1 MALQA
6 GLYKSQDQQEQDLT
20 DGPGWTIDDQKP
32 SAFGGITSAVPRG
45 IGQGVSDGISMLT
58 HGLHEDVIPALMKA
72 NPFSAMLEG
81 APDNIVK
88 GIPGVQTAEAANDAL
103 EAASVRTREFSKSLV
118 GDPRTTGTAA
128 NVVQGFS
135 KAATEFTLGSLAG
148 GPASGA
154 ALLGATEGYAHYN
167 DLLDLGVDEDTAQ
180 RSGMTTAMISGGS
193 AFLPMAMPAKWLAGL
208 SAPAALAAQAGT
220 GAVVNTGFGAVNRY
234 AEAKILRDAGYDSM
248 ADQQEVWDKTNVLVD
263 AISGA
268 FFGAHI
274 GWHGIKELD
283 GAKIDHSV
291 LDAAKVVQDRQAVL
305 DAAPGVPVDA
315 KSQAV
320 HKEML
325 STSIEQL
332 LNEKPVDLSEIDSAG
347 ATFARGEVDH
357 SAASKIIRDAFVKSG
372 VLDERDFNDSLDF
385 LEGEKGEPTS
395 QKAAEAPES
404 VKPEPEEEPAAYD
417 VGEQEEMT
425 DEQREL
431 FEGLRSE
438 GEPGVRSELHAEQE
452 PLAARRGESGEPVSG
467 GSAGRA
473 ARGAERA
480 TGGNNEPL
488 AVHRG
493 STEPLSPRDFEP
505 EAFGHATAR
514 PSAGLGVFFTND
526 KAEAAGYG
534 KVTTHHLD
542 IRNPLHIRA
551 EDLPGFDSIQD
562 ATKWRERQR
571 AKGHDGLIIDASHM
585 GGQTWYVP
593 FEHAQVRPAERALI
607 KPKGAPLADRPD
619 LEIADEH
626 GAPMG
631 AGEALAKATAEEA
644 QANKEADPMH
654 EAAVACEARHA

>member
-1 MALQA
+1 MALQS

-20 DGPGWTIDDQKP
+20 SGPGWTTDDQKP
-32 SAFGGITSAVPRG
+32 TTFGGILGAIPRG
-45 IGQGVSDGISMLT
+45 IGQGGAEALAALA
-58 HGLHEDVIPALMKA
+58 HG
-72 NPFSAMLEG
+72 SAKIGEG
-81 APDNIVK
+81 AR
-88 GIPGVQTAEAANDAL
+88 EASL
-103 EAASVRTREFSKSLV
+103 SEAGLADEPPAPEENPADETERKAREYSKSLV

-128 NVVQGFS
+128 NVIQGFS
-135 KAATEFTLGSLAG
+135 KAATEFTLGSVVG

-154 ALLGATEGYAHYN
+154 ALLGASEGYAHYN
-167 DLLDLGVDEDTAQ
+167 DLLDQGVDEDTAR
-180 RSGMTTAMISGGS
+180 RSGLTTALLTGGS

-208 SAPAALAAQAGT
+208 STPAVLAAQAAT
-220 GAVVNTGFGAVNRY
+220 GAAVNTGFGAVNRY
-234 AEAKILRDAGYDSM
+234 ADAKILRDAGYDSM
-248 ADQQEVWDKTNVLVD
+248 ADQQEVWDKANVLTD

-274 GWHGIKELD
+274 GWHGIKALD

-291 LDAAKVVQDRQAVL
+291 LDAAKVVQDRRAVL

-320 HKEML
+320 HREAL
-325 STSIEQL
+325 STSLEQL
-332 LNEKPVDLSEIDSAG
+332 LTEKPVDLSEIDTAG
-347 ATFARGEVDH
+347 ATFARGEVDQ
-357 SAASKIIRDAFVKSG
+357 SAATKIIRDAFVKSG
-372 VLDERDFNDSLDF
+372 VLDEHEFNDSLDF
-385 LEGEKGEPTS
+385 LNGEKEEPTS
-395 QKAAEAPES
+395 QKPAEAAES
-404 VKPEPEEEPAAYD
+404 VKPEPAEEGAAYD

-431 FEGLRSE
+431 FQGLRSE
-438 GEPGVRSELHAEQE
+438 PEPGVRSELHAEQE
-452 PLAARRGESGEPVSG
+452 PGAARRAEPAESVPGRSD
-467 GSAGRA
+467 GRA
-473 ARGAERA
+473 ARGTERA
-480 TGGNNEPL
+480 AGGIGEPL

-505 EAFGHATAR
+505 ESFGHATER

-551 EDLPGFDSIQD
+551 EDVPGFDSIQD
-562 ATKWRERQR
+562 ATKWREKQR

-593 FEHAQVRPAERALI
+593 FEHSQVRPAAKAPIKTTGAL
-607 KPKGAPLADRPD
+607 LADRPD

-626 GAPMG
+626 GAP
-631 AGEALAKATAEEA
+631 ASAADALKSATAEEA

>member
-20 DGPGWTIDDQKP
+20 QGPGWTIDDQKP
-32 SAFGGITSAVPRG
+32 STFSGVVGAIPRG
-45 IGQGVSDGISMLT
+45 VGQGVSDGISVLT
-58 HGLHEDVIPALMKA
+58 HGLHEEVIPAMMKA
-72 NPFSAMLEG
+72 NPFSQFLEG
-81 APDNIVK
+81 ANQDIVK
-88 GIPGVQTAEAANDAL
+88 GLPGVQTAESANEAL
-103 EAASVRTREFSKSLV
+103 EAMSERTREFSKSLV
-118 GDPRTTGTAA
+118 GDPRTTGAGA
-128 NVVQGFS
+128 NVIQGFS

-154 ALLGATEGYAHYN
+154 ALLGATEGYARYN
-167 DLLDLGVDEDTAQ
+167 DLLDLGVDEETAQ
-180 RSGMTTAMISGGS
+180 KSGLTTAMINGGA
-193 AFLPMAMPAKWLAGL
+193 AFLPMGMPAKWLSGL
-208 SAPAALAAQAGT
+208 SAPAALGVQAAT

-234 AEAKILRDAGYDSM
+234 AGAKILRDAGYDTM

-274 GWHGIKELD
+274 GWHGIKQLD

-291 LDAAKVVQDRQAVL
+291 LDAAKVVQDRQAVVN
-305 DAAPGVPVDA
+305 AAPGIPVDA
-315 KSQAV
+315 KSAAV

-325 STSIEQL
+325 STSLEQL
-332 LNEKPVDLSEIDSAG
+332 LTDKPVDLSEIDSAG
-347 ATFARGEVDH
+347 ATFARGEVDQ
-357 SAASKIIRDAFVKSG
+357 SAATKIIRDAFAKSG
-372 VLDERDFNDSLDF
+372 VLDDRA
-385 LEGEKGEPTS
+385 LEEDLGWLRGEKEEPAS
-395 QKAAEAPES
+395 QSAAESPES
-404 VKPEPEEEPAAYD
+404 VKTEPAEEPAAYD

-431 FEGLRSE
+431 FQGLRSE
-438 GEPGVRSELHAEQE
+438 GEQGVRPELHPEQE
-452 PLAARRGESGEPVSG
+452 PVAARRGESGQPVSAG
-467 GSAGRA
+467 PSGRA

-480 TGGNNEPL
+480 AGAVGEPL

-493 STEPLSPRDFEP
+493 STEPLAPRDFEP
-505 EAFGHATAR
+505 EAFGHATER

-562 ATKWRERQR
+562 ATKWREKQR

-593 FEHAQVRPAERALI
+593 FEHAQVRPATKAPIKTTGAL
-607 KPKGAPLADRPD
+607 LADRPD

-626 GAPMG
+626 GAP
-631 AGEALAKATAEEA
+631 ASAADALTQATAEEA
-644 QANKEADPMH
+644 QANKEANPMH